1 MNKQNFK
8 KAIGIVVTTERKC
21 SPSRLQSALQML
33 LTLSKVNAQCS
44 YAYLIGLE
52 G

>member
-8 KAIGIVVTTERKC
+8 NAIGIAVKTKRKS

-33 LTLSKVNAQCS
+33 SH
-44 YAYLIGLE
+44 
-52 G
+52 